1 MRVDLHCPVELLSVD
16 FARDDH
22 GNTRAYLHLVNL
34 SDQRISAIAL
44 ACQWL
49 DAQGQA
55 LAQTCASLNSLNAGA
70 HAQFSAQITLPQ
82 SAAPR
87 AIELVYTRIAF
98 EAGRDDWLGARERLC
113 DVPVLPTPD
122 GRELNRLC
130 AAAGADA
137 VNFPLRTG
145 QLWLCVCGHANP
157 SRSKHCRRCG
167 RERAHVLSAYSMA
180 ALLQAAPPCAPHAP
194 VDIPLMQPR
203 APIRSDASAARDPGA
218 AARDSR
224 AAARTQCHR
233 QLNHLIR
240 RTITLLLLALL
251 LAFAAWAS
259 AHRPPRN
266 QPIPPVKI
274 EAGGGGGE
282 RGGGGNREA
291 GR

>member
-49 DAQGQA
+49 DAQGQS

-98 EAGRDDWLGARERLC
+98 EAGRDDWLGASERLC

-203 APIRSDASAARDPGA
+203 APVRSGSSAARDPGA
-218 AARDSR
+218 AAR
-224 AAARTQCHR
+224 AQCHR

-282 RGGGGNREA
+282 RGGGGNRAA
-291 GR
+291 G